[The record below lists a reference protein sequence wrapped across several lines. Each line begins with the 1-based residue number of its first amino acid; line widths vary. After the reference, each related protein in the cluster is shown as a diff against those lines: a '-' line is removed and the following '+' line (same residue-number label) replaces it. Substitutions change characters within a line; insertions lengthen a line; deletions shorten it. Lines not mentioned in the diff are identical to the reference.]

1 MKKFKVLAVILSLV
15 MLLSAIGFLAA
26 CTENGGSK
34 EGEFKMI
41 IPDWSSVYDGRDGEN
56 AMVKS
61 AIQEKYK
68 SDTGNDLEFDLTY
81 YPGVSYTQQVN
92 NVVADEESDVDAF
105 TMYAGAFLTYASQ
118 PGLLMDL
125 TDLLEEYGKNLKE
138 KIPEQYWQAVTYDGK
153 ILGIPDCAAAAND
166 TAFIRMDILEKHG
179 IDTVPTTIEEL
190 EEAFEA
196 FKQEGMIAFRAPYF
210 QMQKWLSGAFGLP
223 YTDYLD
229 ENGNYTRVESHP
241 NFEKY
246 IETIQSWRIKGY
258 LSPDYD
264 TVTWQQN
271 QLDFQA
277 GKQGMCIGWY
287 SYGETA
293 YPVLSQI
300 VPDAE
305 IAHLNVVNGL
315 GADKADEI
323 GYAPATVINTAVH
336 IFSNSKNAESIIR
349 YFDWLVSDVDNYML
363 ASTGIDGIHYEF
375 DKENNTLKTKPKYS
389 DPAVKGYNGLYIMG
403 FNYQIF
409 GEYSNPTRIYDKA
422 DAQKAADLTKQARD
436 ELDELKIIWSATQ
449 DKGIIIEN
457 SDVNSQL
464 QSHTYNMNVIF
475 SDYIINKSSITGMR
489 AELDQEVQ
497 TAKSTIIDKVGK
509 DVYTYIQEL
518 FDAKK

>member
-190 EEAFEA
+190 EEA
-196 FKQEGMIAFRAPYF
+196 MP
-210 QMQKWLSGAFGLP
+210 
-223 YTDYLD
+223 
-229 ENGNYTRVESHP
+229 
-241 NFEKY
+241 
-246 IETIQSWRIKGY
+246 
-258 LSPDYD
+258 SPH
-264 TVTWQQN
+264 
-271 QLDFQA
+271 
-277 GKQGMCIGWY
+277 KKRC
-287 SYGETA
+287 
-293 YPVLSQI
+293 
-300 VPDAE
+300 
-305 IAHLNVVNGL
+305 
-315 GADKADEI
+315 
-323 GYAPATVINTAVH
+323 
-336 IFSNSKNAESIIR
+336 SI
-349 YFDWLVSDVDNYML
+349 
-363 ASTGIDGIHYEF
+363 
-375 DKENNTLKTKPKYS
+375 
-389 DPAVKGYNGLYIMG
+389 
-403 FNYQIF
+403 
-409 GEYSNPTRIYDKA
+409 
-422 DAQKAADLTKQARD
+422 
-436 ELDELKIIWSATQ
+436 
-449 DKGIIIEN
+449 
-457 SDVNSQL
+457 
-464 QSHTYNMNVIF
+464 
-475 SDYIINKSSITGMR
+475 
-489 AELDQEVQ
+489 
-497 TAKSTIIDKVGK
+497 
-509 DVYTYIQEL
+509 
-518 FDAKK
+518 

>member
-1 MKKFKVLAVILSLV
+1 MKKFKILTVFLSLV

-26 CTENGGSK
+26 CKKENESK
-34 EGEFKMI
+34 EGSFKMI
-41 IPDWSSVYDGRDGEN
+41 IPDWSAIYDGRDGEN

-68 SDTGNDLEFDLTY
+68 SDTGNDLEFDLKY

-92 NVVADEESDVDAF
+92 NVVADEESDIDAF
-105 TMYAGAFLTYASQ
+105 TMYAGGFLTYASQ

-125 TDLLEEYGKNLKE
+125 TDLLNEYGKNLQE
-138 KIPEQYWQAVTYDGK
+138 KIPAQYWQAVTYKGK

-166 TAFIRMDILEKHG
+166 TAFIRMDVLKKHG
-179 IDTVPTTIEEL
+179 IEKVPTTIEEL
-190 EEAFEA
+190 EAAFEV

-229 ENGNYTRVESHP
+229 ENGKYTRVESHP
-241 NFEKY
+241 NFEAY
-246 IETIQSWRIKGY
+246 IETIQRWRVKGY

-287 SYGETA
+287 SFGETA
-293 YPVLSQI
+293 YPLLSQI

-315 GADKADEI
+315 GADQAEEI
-323 GYAPATVINTAVH
+323 GYAPATVINNAVH
-336 IFSNSKNAESIIR
+336 IFYNSKNAESIIR
-349 YFDWLVSDVDNYML
+349 YFDWLVADVDNYML
-363 ASTGIDGIHYEF
+363 ASTGIEGTHYEF
-375 DKENNTLKTKPKYS
+375 DKESNTLKTKPKYT

-409 GEYSNPTRIYDKA
+409 GEYSNSKRIYDKPE
-422 DAQKAADLTKQARD
+422 AQKAADLTKQARSD
-436 ELDELKIIWSATQ
+436 LDSLNIIWSATQ
-449 DKGIIIEN
+449 DQGIYIED
-457 SDVNSQL
+457 SDVNAQL

-475 SDYIINKSSITGMR
+475 SDYIINKSSISGLR
-489 AELDQEVQ
+489 ADLDKEVQ
-497 TAKSTIIDKVGK
+497 TAKATVIDKVGK
-509 DVYTYIQEL
+509 DVYTFVQEL
-518 FDAKK
+518 FDEKK